1 MGEKGE
7 SKDED
12 TQEMEALE
20 SQSYSGIAKEKAR
33 FVLSEVGFI

>member
-1 MGEKGE
+1 MG

-12 TQEMEALE
+12 TEKMEALK

-33 FVLSEVGFI
+33 FV